1 MPEPLTLRQRQMLDF
16 VKRFHEEKSH
26 PPTIREIQHHFR
38 LKSTKGVKVHL
49 DILAH
54 KGYLRKS
61 NKARDIDIIGW
72 PRMKVVPMISKV
84 AAGKP
89 MLAEENIE
97 GNFALDSNV
106 ARWEDAFLLKVKGQS
121 MLLAGIFD
129 GDYVLVRPQKT
140 AEEKE
145 IVVARINDEA
155 TVKRFSR
162 EAGLVKLMPENPEF
176 EPIVVKE
183 DQANFE
189 LVGKVMAVLRIF
201 DGELQKRE
209 AIS

>member
-1 MPEPLTLRQRQMLDF
+1 MPEPLTSRQRQMFDF
-16 VKRFHEEKSH
+16 VKHFHEEKSH

-49 DILAH
+49 DILMR
-54 KGYLRKS
+54 KGYIRKS
-61 NKARDIDIIGW
+61 NKARDIDVLGM
-72 PRMKVVPMISKV
+72 PRMKSVPMIGKV

-89 MLAEENIE
+89 ILAEENIE
-97 GNFALDSNV
+97 GYFALDRDL
-106 ARWEDAFLLKVKGQS
+106 ARWDDAFLLKVQGQS
-121 MLLAGIFD
+121 MMLAGIFD

-162 EAGLVKLMPENPEF
+162 EASLIKLMPENPDF
-176 EPIVVKE
+176 ETLVVKE
-183 DQANFE
+183 DQPNFE
-189 LVGKVMAVLRIF
+189 LVGKVIAVLRILN
-201 DGELQKRE
+201 GEFKKTKE
-209 AIS
+209 

>member
-1 MPEPLTLRQRQMLDF
+1 MPEPLTARQRQMFDF

-49 DILAH
+49 DILMR
-54 KGYLRKS
+54 KGYITKS
-61 NKARDIDIIGW
+61 NKARDIDIVGW
-72 PRMKVVPMISKV
+72 PRMKVVPMIGKV

-89 MLAEENIE
+89 LLAEENIE
-97 GNFALDSNV
+97 GNFALDRNL
-106 ARWEDAFLLKVKGQS
+106 ARWDDAFLLKVKGQS

-162 EAGLVKLMPENPEF
+162 EAGLVKLLAENPEF
-176 EPIVVKE
+176 ETIVVKE
-183 DQANFE
+183 DQPNFE

-209 AIS
+209 A